1 MKSKL
6 ILSMATAAVSVLALM
21 VSGGVQA
28 ADWPN
33 EEKVITV
40 IVPYGAGGGT
50 DTAFRPLIEAVKK
63 YLRARIQVAN
73 IGGAGSSKGTNEL
86 LSRPAD
92 GYTVLAAGT
101 HTIGAT
107 MQGLTPGYEQMEHI
121 VGLNW
126 DPFIIAALKSRP
138 FKNMKEMIAAA
149 KAKPGSV
156 CLGNAGMGGATGV
169 ASVAINLQFGKVFNV
184 TPFKGGKNLRVDVLG
199 GRCEVGIF
207 SQSEIL
213 ANRDVLQPLVI
224 LYHEHSKLDQ
234 LKSVPTLPEA
244 GFGTLSVPGG
254 SFKSIAVRK
263 GTSKE
268 VQGILADAFEKAFK
282 SDLYQ
287 NFMTEKGVIPAFT
300 KLSDTGR
307 YFDELIG
314 GFEPVIREAGLYR
327 KK

>member
-1 MKSKL
+1 MINKTV
-6 ILSMATAAVSVLALM
+6 LSIATAAALALI

-28 ADWPN
+28 ANWPD

-63 YLRARIQVAN
+63 HLSARIQVAN
-73 IGGAGSSKGTNEL
+73 IGGAGGSKGTNEL
-86 LSRPAD
+86 LSRPND
-92 GYTVLAAGT
+92 GYTLLAAGT

-107 MQGLTPGYEQMEHI
+107 MQGLTPGYEQLEHI

-138 FKNMKEMIAAA
+138 YKNMKEMIAAA
-149 KAKPGSV
+149 KAKPGSI

-184 TPFKGGKNLRVDVLG
+184 TPFKGGKNLRADVLG

-213 ANRDVLQPLVI
+213 ANQDVLQPLVI
-224 LYHEHSKLDQ
+224 LYHEHSRLDP
-234 LKSVPTLPEA
+234 LKSVPTLKEA
-244 GFGTLSVPGG
+244 GFGMLSVPGG
-254 SFKSIAVRK
+254 SFKSVAVRA
-263 GTSKE
+263 GTPAE
-268 VQGILADAFEKAFK
+268 VRDILADAFEKAFK

-287 NFMTEKGVIPAFT
+287 NFMTEKGVIPTFT
-300 KLSDTGR
+300 KLSDTAG
-307 YFDELIG
+307 YFDELIE